1 MALYISI
8 LLFGIC
14 DVSLKFFT
22 QVDIK
27 KIVAYGTVQEMN
39 LIYLGLLFFSKKS
52 LVYVSLFTLTHAI
65 LSTIFFFLVDLLYKR
80 FKSRSIYNIFGVFSF
95 YPILTFIIIF
105 SCLSFNAF
113 PLSLKFMLEIFLFS
127 VFFELNF
134 FIIFFVLFIIN

>member
-65 LSTIFFFLVDLLYKR
+65 LSTIFFFLV
-80 FKSRSIYNIFGVFSF
+80 
-95 YPILTFIIIF
+95 
-105 SCLSFNAF
+105 
-113 PLSLKFMLEIFLFS
+113 E
-127 VFFELNF
+127 
-134 FIIFFVLFIIN
+134 